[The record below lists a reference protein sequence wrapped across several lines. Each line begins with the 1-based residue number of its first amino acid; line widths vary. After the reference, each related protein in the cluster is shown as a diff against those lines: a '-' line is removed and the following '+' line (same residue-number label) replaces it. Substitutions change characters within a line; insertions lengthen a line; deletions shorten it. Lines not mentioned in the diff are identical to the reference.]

1 MANGTL
7 LFSKLVMKKETTYA
21 SGADTDFATGGRR
34 MTVTPSGAI
43 NLGLTYDTGEDRTVG
58 LRTPVIASRV
68 VETAEN
74 PEVTI
79 DAPAVTT
86 DDLAIWFAMVEQTNS
101 NGTPTGTAAPYTWS
115 RAIGMDSSTNAPK
128 SFAAIV
134 EDGNQSY
141 FVNGILPTTLTI
153 NAEASG
159 LTSLSMSAFAK
170 AVTKT
175 SQSTGT
181 ATLPTDARGLAGRLW
196 QASYGTA
203 FLSAGTAGG
212 TAFTHLFDWSL
223 ELNTGLGPINAQAG
237 TVTLSDYNQFASAFG
252 GTLSLTVASNPA
264 AVSQLYD
271 KLGTKTFWRLHWQD
285 ANATQ
290 HSADLLVCA
299 VPTSVEVI
307 GGENEGLT
315 TYAVELTLA
324 YDETS
329 AGVFTYQ
336 VKNGLTALP

>member
-21 SGADTDFATGGRR
+21 GGADTDFASGGRR

-58 LRTPVIASRV
+58 LRTPVVASRV

-86 DDLAIWFAMVEQTNS
+86 DDLAVWLAMVEKTAG
-101 NGTPTGTAAPYTWS
+101 GTATGTAAPYTWS
-115 RAIGMDSSTNAPK
+115 RAIGMDSSTNAPQ
-128 SFAAIV
+128 SYAAIV
-134 EDGNQSY
+134 ADGNQSY
-141 FVNGILPTTLTI
+141 YVKGILPTTVTI
-153 NAEASG
+153 GAEASG
-159 LTSLSMSAFAK
+159 LTTLSMSAFAK
-170 AVTKT
+170 SVAKT
-175 SQSTGT
+175 SQAT
-181 ATLPTDARGLAGRLW
+181 AESLPTDARGLAGRLW
-196 QASYGTA
+196 SASYGTA

-223 ELNTGLGPINAQAG
+223 EVNTGIAPINAQAG
-237 TVTLSDYNQFASAFG
+237 ALTLADYNQFAGAFG

-271 KLGTKTFWRLHWQD
+271 KLGSKTFWRLHWQD
-285 ANATQ
+285 SQATQ

-307 GGENEGLT
+307 SGDNEGVV
-315 TYAVELTLA
+315 TYAVELALA

-329 AGVFTYQ
+329 SGVLTYQ
-336 VKNGLTALP
+336 VKNNLNTLP

>member
-1 MANGTL
+1 MANGAV

-21 SGADTDFATGGRR
+21 GGADTDFASGGRR
-34 MTVTPSGAI
+34 MTVTPTGAVS
-43 NLGLTYDTGEDRTVG
+43 LGIEYDTGEDRTVG

-68 VETAEN
+68 TETAEN

-86 DDLAIWFAMVEQTNS
+86 DDLAVWFAMLEKTS
-101 NGTPTGTAAPYTWS
+101 GGTPSGTAAPYTWS
-115 RAIGMDSSTNAPK
+115 RAIGMDSSTNAPQ
-128 SFAAIV
+128 SYAAIV
-134 EDGNQSY
+134 ADGNQSY
-141 FVNGILPTTLTI
+141 YISGILPTTLTI

-159 LTSLSMSAFAK
+159 LTSLSLSAFAK
-170 AVTKT
+170 SVAKT
-175 SQSTGT
+175 SQAT
-181 ATLPTDARGLAGRLW
+181 AESLPTDARGLAGRLW

-212 TAFTHLFDWSL
+212 TAFSHLFDWSL
-223 ELNTGLGPINAQAG
+223 EVNTGIAPINAQAG
-237 TVTLSDYNQFASAFG
+237 TVTLSDYNQFAAAFG
-252 GTLSLTVASNPA
+252 GTLSLTVASNPT
-264 AVSQLYD
+264 AVAQLYD

-285 ANATQ
+285 AASPQ

-299 VPTSVEVI
+299 VPTSVEVVT
-307 GGENEGLT
+307 GDNEGIV
-315 TYAVELTLA
+315 TYAVELALA

>member
-1 MANGTL
+1 VANGTL
-7 LFSKLVMKKETTYA
+7 LFSKLVMKKEATYA
-21 SGADTDFATGGRR
+21 GGSDTDFASGGRR

-58 LRTPVIASRV
+58 LRTPVVASRV

-86 DDLAIWFAMVEQTNS
+86 DDLAIWFAMMEKTTG
-101 NGTPTGTAAPYTWS
+101 GTPSGTAAPYTWS
-115 RAIGMDSSTNAPK
+115 RAIGMDSSTNAPQ
-128 SFAAIV
+128 SYAAIV
-134 EDGNQSY
+134 ADGNQSY
-141 FVNGILPTTLTI
+141 YVSGILPTTLTI

-170 AVTKT
+170 SVEKT
-175 SQSTGT
+175 SQAT
-181 ATLPTDARGLAGRLW
+181 AESLPTDARGLAGRLW
-196 QASYGTA
+196 SASYGTA

-223 ELNTGLGPINAQAG
+223 ELNTGIAPINAQAG
-237 TVTLSDYNQFASAFG
+237 TVTLSDFNQFGAAFG

-285 ANATQ
+285 AASPQ

-299 VPTSVEVI
+299 VPSSVEVI
-307 GGENEGLT
+307 GGDNEGLT